1 MDKLPNMSRFN
12 PEQALLDG
20 SKKIFGEFGGV
31 NSCIHPSS
39 TFTTMD
45 PETMSKMFQ
54 GEVDEA
60 GCYLYGRHFHPNALN
75 LGLQMSSVENMDI
88 AYPVASGMA
97 AITTVIRQLVQAGG
111 HIIASSNV
119 YGGTYAFLNNLCPNL
134 GIEVTFLDDMTPEA
148 VQDAMQQNTDLVF
161 FEMHSNPTLR
171 VTDALMISRAVEE
184 YGIDVMVDNTFTPMI
199 YTPANLGATVVVHSG
214 TKFINGMSDGIS
226 GLICC
231 DHELLKELM
240 DLNTGEL
247 MLSGPVLNAQSCWQ
261 LQQYLQTLAL
271 RVREH
276 SFRALKIA
284 EHLES
289 LGKFKIIY
297 PGLESHP
304 DHQLACLQANAGF
317 GFGGLMAIDLE
328 TFENA
333 RKFVMEIQNGG
344 WGLNAVSLGYYQ
356 SLLSISGSS
365 TSSEIDADVQEKNQ
379 LSPGLVR
386 VSVGFLGAVQ
396 NQVAAFEEALTK
408 I

>member
-1 MDKLPNMSRFN
+1 MDKARNVSRFN

-20 SKKIFGEFGGV
+20 AQKIFGEFGGV
-31 NSCIHPSS
+31 NNCIHPSS

-54 GEVDEA
+54 GELDQQ

-75 LGLQMSSVENMDI
+75 LGIQMAAVENTEV

-97 AITTVIRQLVQAGG
+97 AITTAIKQIVQPDG

-119 YGGTYAFLNNLCPNL
+119 YGGTYAFLKNLAPRY
-134 GIEVTFLDDMTPEA
+134 GIEVTFLEELTAEKVRMVVKD
-148 VQDAMQQNTDLVF
+148 NTDLLF
-161 FEMHSNPTLR
+161 YEMHSNPTLR
-171 VTDALMISRAVEE
+171 VPDALSISDAVSE
-184 YGIDVMVDNTFTPMI
+184 YNLDIMVDNTFTPLI
-199 YTPANLGATVVVHSG
+199 YTPTNLGASVVVHSG

-231 DHELLKELM
+231 DHELMKDMM

-247 MLSGPVLNAQSCWQ
+247 MLSGPVLDARSCWQ
-261 LQQYLQTLAL
+261 LQQYLQTLPL
-271 RVREH
+271 RIREH

-284 EHLES
+284 EYLDS
-289 LGKFKIIY
+289 LHKFQVIY
-297 PGLESHP
+297 PGLETHP
-304 DHQLACLQANAGF
+304 DHQLAILQANAGF

-328 TFENA
+328 TYENA
-333 RKFVMEIQNGG
+333 RKFVLCVQESG
-344 WGLNAVSLGYYQ
+344 WGLNAVSLGYYH

-365 TSSEIDADVQEKNQ
+365 TSSEIEPEMQEKAK

-386 VSVGFLGAVQ
+386 VSVGFLGAFD
-396 NQVAAFEEALTK
+396 NQVAAFEKAILSV
-408 I
+408 